1 MSQDKIEPLDIEIYK
16 DTLISFK
23 EGTIDTTPEVITFIR
38 DKNGKYFALKTT
50 KVEITN
56 KFDKNLK
63 GFSDSEGTG
72 SILLKSPFGK
82 EIDSKLFEQIITL
95 LNNDLELIDPEILY
109 SNWKLRIK
117 FSDPEKVKGILTIT
131 VGEKK
136 IFDEPLHGRKE
147 VFIPYIPIRR
157 EEKIIFKMADQEKPI
172 TRSMEFCEYLDE
184 LNVCILE
191 HDCKE
196 NILINSKILNIAVVQ
211 LKYKIIKDGRVIKL
225 TIDESLEKKLYEA
238 GGEKEADN
246 FRKEKEAYWKK
257 VRYILE
263 AVKQKAK
270 IIVFPEFSIPFELLP
285 EIQKYVDENKII
297 VVAGSHYV
305 TEENL
310 DKYKDLFTSE
320 VQVKDLRKN
329 ICPIMI
335 PSSKIVHTEKLLPA
349 WVEREFLS
357 AEGMN
362 HGELKYILKISN
374 KLKLGILICFEYLN
388 ELRNRFI
395 ETCDILL
402 VPQTNPNTERFYEVA
417 LGDLDSPQYPGNKA
431 YIMANGIFTFESKM
445 SGGSSG
451 LLLTLDKNSHK
462 EQVKKT
468 IKKPIDGIYEQF
480 VLLASLNTEF
490 NPARDIAQGQVP
502 IKSKWIPVIEEREIL
517 ERANNLTEKTISSL
531 VALFDEDLEKQETLT
546 NIIESEK
553 KKIDEE
559 ARKFIEILQETTKC
573 DGEELKN
580 LLKSNA
586 SIIKKYSPLMY
597 EENAK
602 DLANLTPKEIK
613 EKCCPVFIPIDM

>member
-1 MSQDKIEPLDIEIYK
+1 MSHDKIEPLDIEIYK

-38 DKNGKYFALKTT
+38 DKKGKYFALKTT
-50 KVEITN
+50 QVEITN
-56 KFDKNLK
+56 RSDKNIK
-63 GFSDSEGTG
+63 EPSDSEGNE
-72 SILLKSPFGK
+72 SILLKSPSGK
-82 EIDSKLFEQIITL
+82 EIDSKLFEQIINL
-95 LNNDLELIDPEILY
+95 LNNELELIDPKILY

-117 FSDPEKVKGILTIT
+117 FSDPEKVKGILTII

-147 VFIPYIPIRR
+147 LFIPYIPIRR
-157 EEKIIFKMADQEKPI
+157 EEKIIFKTADQEKPV
-172 TRSMEFCEYLDE
+172 TRPIEFCEYLDE

-191 HDCKE
+191 HDCRK

-238 GGEKEADN
+238 GKEKEVDN

-257 VRYILE
+257 IRYILE

-320 VQVKDLRKN
+320 VQIKDLRKN
-329 ICPIMI
+329 ICPVVM
-335 PSSKIVHTEKLLPA
+335 PSSKIVQTEKLLPA
-349 WVEREFLS
+349 WAEREFLS
-357 AEGMN
+357 TEGMT
-362 HGELKYILKISN
+362 HGEVKHIFKISD
-374 KLKLGILICFEYLN
+374 KLKLGVLICFEYLN

-395 ETCDILL
+395 ETCNILI
-402 VPQTNPNTERFYEVA
+402 VPQTNPNTERFYKVA
-417 LGDLDSPQYPGNKA
+417 LGDLDSPPYPGNKA
-431 YIMANGIFTFESKM
+431 YIMANGIFPFESKI

-451 LLLTLDKNSHK
+451 LLLTLNKNLHK
-462 EQVKKT
+462 EQVEQA
-468 IKKPIDGIYEQF
+468 IKKPIDEIYEQF
-480 VLLASLNTEF
+480 VLLASINTEF
-490 NPARDIAQGQVP
+490 NPARDISQGQVA
-502 IKSKWIPVIEEREIL
+502 IRAHWMPVIEEQEIL
-517 ERANNLTEKTISSL
+517 ERAKILSDKKTSL
-531 VALFDEDLEKQETLT
+531 IKELNEGKLEEQEALIKRANE
-546 NIIESEK
+546 
-553 KKIDEE
+553 KIDEE
-559 ARKFIEILQETTKC
+559 VHRFIEILRETTKC
-573 DGEELKN
+573 DEEGLKH

-597 EENAK
+597 EENTK
-602 DLANLTPKEIK
+602 DLTNLTPEEIK
-613 EKCCPVFIPIDM
+613 EKCCPVFIPINT